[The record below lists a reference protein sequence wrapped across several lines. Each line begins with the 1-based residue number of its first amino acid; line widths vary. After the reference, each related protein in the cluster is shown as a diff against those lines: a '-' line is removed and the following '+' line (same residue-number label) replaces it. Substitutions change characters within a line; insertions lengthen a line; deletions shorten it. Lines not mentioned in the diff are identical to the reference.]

1 VVKLVDTL
9 ASGASGGNPVEV
21 RVLFSVPLF
30 GKHTTSC
37 YTPLTQ
43 SSSHDVMNGIF
54 NMFGPSPIR
63 PIEQH
68 MHKVYHCAK
77 QLYPFFEAILADDWV
92 SAAELKD
99 KISVMER
106 DADVI
111 KRNLR
116 LHLPTG
122 LFLPVAR
129 TDLLEL
135 LSAQD
140 RIANKAE
147 DIANLVLSR
156 RMNIPAVVQQMMM
169 PFLSR
174 CLDAAKQACKAIN
187 ELDQLLES
195 GFRGSEVNIVEDM
208 IVTLDEIEHDSDG
221 QLAEIRHEIFTLE
234 HTLPPV
240 ELIFLYKLVQWI
252 GDLADHAQTVGGRLQ
267 ILIAR

>member
-1 VVKLVDTL
+1 MG
-9 ASGASGGNPVEV
+9 S
-21 RVLFSVPLF
+21 
-30 GKHTTSC
+30 
-37 YTPLTQ
+37 
-43 SSSHDVMNGIF
+43 IF

-68 MHKVYHCAK
+68 MRKTYLCAK
-77 QLYPFFEAILADDWV
+77 QLYPFFEAVLDQDWQTA
-92 SAAELKD
+92 SAIKD
-99 KISVMER
+99 KIVSIEKE
-106 DADVI
+106 ADLI
-111 KRNLR
+111 KRDLR

-147 DIANLVLSR
+147 DIAGLIISRKMIIPEPLS
-156 RMNIPAVVQQMMM
+156 ALFM
-169 PFLSR
+169 PFLHR

-187 ELDQLLES
+187 ELDELLES
-195 GFRGSEVNIVEDM
+195 GFRGSEVKIVGDM
-208 IVTLDEIEHDSDG
+208 ILTLDEIEHDSDDK
-221 QLAEIRHEIFTLE
+221 LAEIRHRIFE
-234 HTLPPV
+234 MEKDLPAIDV
-240 ELIFLYKLVQWI
+240 IFLYKLVQWI

>member
-1 VVKLVDTL
+1 MG
-9 ASGASGGNPVEV
+9 S
-21 RVLFSVPLF
+21 
-30 GKHTTSC
+30 
-37 YTPLTQ
+37 
-43 SSSHDVMNGIF
+43 IF

-68 MHKVYHCAK
+68 MRKTYLCAK
-77 QLYPFFEAILADDWV
+77 QLYPFFEAVLLQDWETATV
-92 SAAELKD
+92 IKE
-99 KISVMER
+99 KISAIER
-106 DADVI
+106 EADLI
-111 KRNLR
+111 KRDLR

-147 DIANLVLSR
+147 DISALIVSRQMLIPKALS
-156 RMNIPAVVQQMMM
+156 PVFM

-187 ELDQLLES
+187 ELDELLES
-195 GFRGSEVNIVEDM
+195 GFRGSEVRIVEDM
-208 IVTLDEIEHDSDG
+208 ILTLDEIEHDSDDK
-221 QLAEIRHEIFTLE
+221 LADIRHRIFELE
-234 HTLPPV
+234 KDLPAIETV
-240 ELIFLYKLVQWI
+240 FLYKLVQWI